1 MNNMDEPLI
10 ATGGYDHTI
19 KLFQPYSGVCFKTLQ
34 VIIKMQ
40 NEINFESKHFP
51 FILAHRLPS

>member
-51 FILAHRLPS
+51 FILAH